1 MKIENRSLSEVHP
14 YDKNPR
20 TNDSAVESVLKS
32 IQEFGFRQPIVVD
45 EHDVIIVGHTR
56 YKAAQKLGLET
67 VPVHVATGLS
77 TEQVK
82 AYRIADNQTA
92 TLAEWNLDLLSM
104 ELLGLEN
111 TGFDLNLLG
120 FSAAEL
126 SNILVREPKAGLT
139 DPDQVPLPPEEPI
152 TQPGDLWLL
161 GDHRLLCGDS
171 RSAEDVAR
179 LLQDYQPS
187 CVATDPPYGVSYVGK
202 TDKALPVHNDGADE
216 LLPLLNDAL
225 RLAFSHCVPGAVW
238 YVCAPAGPQFFAFAT
253 VLTELEVWRQTLVWA
268 KQSLVM
274 GHSDYHYQHEA
285 IFYGWKPGAPHQP
298 PPDRKQ
304 NTLWQFDRP
313 SASREHPTMKP
324 VAIFLKMLQ
333 NSTVAGSVVYDPF
346 CGSGTSLIAAEQLGR
361 VCCGIEVSPQYCDV
375 VVQRW
380 EQFTGNKAKREQLD
394 APRKRG
400 KVKAS

>member
-1 MKIENRSLSEVHP
+1 MKIELRSVAEIRP

-20 TNDSAVESVLKS
+20 INAGAVDAVATS
-32 IQEFGFRQPIVVD
+32 IREFGFRQPIIVD
-45 EHDVIIVGHTR
+45 TDGVIICGHTR
-56 YKAAQKLGLET
+56 LKAAQKLGLNE

-77 TEQVK
+77 PEQVK
-82 AYRIADNQTA
+82 AYRIADNKSGE
-92 TLAEWNLDLLSM
+92 LAEWDFDLLPL
-104 ELLGLEN
+104 ELMDLESSD
-111 TGFDLNLLG
+111 FDLNLLG

-126 SNILVREPKAGLT
+126 SDILVREPEEGLT
-139 DPDQVPLPPEEPI
+139 DPDDVPLPPEEAI
-152 TQPGDLWLL
+152 TKPGDLWLL

-171 RSAEDVAR
+171 RSADDVSR
-179 LLQDYQPS
+179 LLDGQTPV

-202 TDKALPVHNDGADE
+202 TSKALPVHNDGADD

-225 RLAFSHCVPGAVW
+225 RLAFTHCVPGAVW
-238 YVCAPAGPQFFAFAT
+238 YVCAPAGPQFHAFAT

-333 NSTVAGSVVYDPF
+333 NSTVAGSLVYDPF
-346 CGSGTSLIAAEQLGR
+346 CGSGTSIIAAEQLGR
-361 VCCGIEVSPQYCDV
+361 VCCGVEVSAQYCDV
-375 VVQRW
+375 IVKRW
-380 EQFTGNKAKREQLD
+380 EQFTGKTAERLSH
-394 APRKRG
+394 AT
-400 KVKAS
+400 ST

>member
-1 MKIENRSLSEVHP
+1 MKIEQWALSRIKP

-20 TNDSAVESVLKS
+20 INAGAVDAVATS
-32 IQEFGFRQPIVVD
+32 IREFGFRQPIIVD
-45 EHDVIIVGHTR
+45 ADGVIICGHTR
-56 YKAAQKLGLET
+56 LKAAQKLGLNE

-77 TEQVK
+77 PEQVK
-82 AYRIADNQTA
+82 AYRIADNKSGE
-92 TLAEWNLDLLSM
+92 LADWDFDLLPI
-104 ELLGLEN
+104 ELLSLEDA
-111 TGFDLNLLG
+111 GFDLNLLG

-126 SNILVREPKAGLT
+126 SDILVREPEAGLT
-139 DPDQVPLPPEEPI
+139 DPDEVPLPPEEAI
-152 TQPGDLWLL
+152 TKPGDLWLL

-171 RSAEDVAR
+171 RSAEDVSR
-179 LLQDYQPS
+179 LLDGQKPA

-202 TDKALPVHNDGADE
+202 TQKALPVHNDGAEE

-225 RLAFSHCVPGAVW
+225 RHAFSHSVPGAVW
-238 YVCAPAGPQFFAFAT
+238 YVCAPAGPQFHAFAT
-253 VLTELEVWRQTLVWA
+253 VLTELEIWRQTLVWA

-324 VAIFLKMLQ
+324 VALFLKMLQ

-346 CGSGTSLIAAEQLGR
+346 CGSGTSIIAAEQLGR
-361 VCCGIEVSPQYCDV
+361 VCCGIEVSPLYCDV
-375 VVQRW
+375 IVKRW
-380 EQFTGNKAKREQLD
+380 EQFTGKSAERLSH
-394 APRKRG
+394 AT
-400 KVKAS
+400 AT